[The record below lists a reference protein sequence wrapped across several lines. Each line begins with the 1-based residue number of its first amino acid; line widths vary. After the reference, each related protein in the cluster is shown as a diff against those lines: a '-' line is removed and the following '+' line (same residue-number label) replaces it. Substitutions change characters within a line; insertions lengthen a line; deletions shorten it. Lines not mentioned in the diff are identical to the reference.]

1 MRGFASGKLSR
12 FPEQSPRMRPQ
23 RQRSAL
29 FLLATS
35 ALYVALLLYIDR
47 GSGILARLAE
57 LGGPLLACVALVLCS
72 FMLRYQRW
80 HLALRAQG
88 HTDIPWRKGLQAYL
102 AGFAFT
108 VSPGK
113 AGELLRIR
121 YFGRMAVPPST
132 VLGTFIYERGQDLA
146 ILTVLGMAAAALVP
160 VFGTLAGLVLAALAV
175 LCLAS
180 RWPRLRALLSSLAA
194 RMPGT
199 RPRQLAHFL
208 VDGLGQAGPLLRP
221 RVLLP
226 GLALGT
232 SAWLLS
238 AAAFAGLCLAMGVPL
253 AWQHAL
259 GIYPLAMLAGAAS
272 FVPGGV
278 GTTEAA
284 IVLMLAALGAP
295 LDVALTLAIGI
306 RLATLWLAIVVG
318 MLAMLGL
325 ELQASRNDTH

>member
-1 MRGFASGKLSR
+1 
-12 FPEQSPRMRPQ
+12 MRPQ
-23 RQRSAL
+23 QQRPAL

-35 ALYVALLLYIDR
+35 ALYVALLLYVDR
-47 GSGILARLAE
+47 GSGILARLAD
-57 LGGPLLACVALVLCS
+57 LGRPLLACAALVLCS

-80 HLALRAQG
+80 HLALRARGHSNNAWLQG
-88 HTDIPWRKGLQAYL
+88 LLAYL

-121 YFGRMAVPPST
+121 YFGRMGVPPTT
-132 VLGTFIYERGQDLA
+132 VLGTFLYERGQDLA
-146 ILTVLGMAAAALVP
+146 ILTLLGLAAASLVP

-180 RWPRLRALLSSLAA
+180 RCPRLRAMLSSLAA

-208 VDGLGQAGPLLRP
+208 VEGLGQAGPLLQP
-221 RVLLP
+221 RLLLP

-232 SAWLLS
+232 LAWLLS
-238 AAAFAGLCLAMGVPL
+238 AVAFASLCAAMGL
-253 AWQHAL
+253 GLSWQHAL
-259 GIYPLAMLAGAAS
+259 GVYPLAMLAGAAS

-295 LDVALTLAIGI
+295 LDISLTVAIGI
-306 RLATLWLAIVVG
+306 RLATLWLAIAVG
-318 MLAMLGL
+318 MVAMLAL
-325 ELQASRNDTH
+325 ELQAGRNDAH